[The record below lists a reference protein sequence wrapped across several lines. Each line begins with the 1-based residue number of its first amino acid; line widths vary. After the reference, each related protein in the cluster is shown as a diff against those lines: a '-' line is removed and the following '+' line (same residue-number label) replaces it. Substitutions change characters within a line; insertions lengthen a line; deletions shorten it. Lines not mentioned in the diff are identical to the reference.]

1 MSYNELMKEFIKPIQ
16 AHCDVPCGIY
26 ETDSLKHS
34 AQTCLSLLRKA
45 ADLTETKD
53 LNAQNQL
60 VRLVLHKEE
69 HARLCKQQIYI
80 LWSDYFKADHY
91 QKYEKLQLTL
101 WLAAKQCSTVKQS
114 LDLEPAEKLWELVVE
129 IDRIFTETKA

>member
-1 MSYNELMKEFIKPIQ
+1 MKKFIKSIQ

-34 AQTCLSLLRKA
+34 AQTCLSLLHKA
-45 ADLTETKD
+45 VALESQEKD
-53 LNAQNQL
+53 LNAKNQL
-60 VRLVLHKEE
+60 VRLILHKEE

-91 QKYEKLQLTL
+91 QKYDKLQETL
-101 WLAAKQCSTVKQS
+101 WLAAKQCASVKQS
-114 LDLEPAEKLWELVVE
+114 LDLEPAEKLMELVTE
-129 IDRIFTETKA
+129 IDRIFRETQA